1 MTMHN
6 RDVERTLSIKVNQA
20 THAYTTAS
28 GLYALE
34 ERSRMA
40 DTGRSCESMPDE
52 SLHMVSRPLWADW
65 KECSLFQT

>member
-6 RDVERTLSIKVNQA
+6 RDVERTLSTKVNQA
-20 THAYTTAS
+20 TRAYTTAS

-40 DTGRSCESMPDE
+40 DSGRSCEPMRDE
-52 SLHMVSRPLWADW
+52 SLHVVSRPLWADY
-65 KECSLFQT
+65 KECGLFQT